1 MHYLWHVYLG
11 EALESVVAKSTRN
24 NWKAQLQGLTGYV
37 PKVVAEFERGDA
49 TTFLA
54 MTSGAIVL
62 HATPES
68 ALAGLTGLD
77 ADGMAFAEAALRL
90 AMVGQQNDKTVE
102 AMLTRLEA
110 DRAAAASGTG
120 LVDEFEAALKAAA
133 LALSAA
139 ALTACVET
147 TNPMPTPAVTGGN
160 LTSVAANACRSAIA
174 RQTGRPVL
182 EVAVFDVAESEVGV
196 GVMATVAGAEAPW
209 ACQSSPEG
217 VRSIRINAVAAAVS
231 VVFGFAAVTCS
242 ILAC

>member
-54 MTSGAIVL
+54 MTSGTIVL

-120 LVDEFEAALKAAA
+120 LVDEFEAASRRPHLRCPP
-133 LALSAA
+133 LRLPLVSRRPIRCRRPPS
-139 ALTACVET
+139 L
-147 TNPMPTPAVTGGN
+147 
-160 LTSVAANACRSAIA
+160 VAI
-174 RQTGRPVL
+174 
-182 EVAVFDVAESEVGV
+182 
-196 GVMATVAGAEAPW
+196 
-209 ACQSSPEG
+209 
-217 VRSIRINAVAAAVS
+217 
-231 VVFGFAAVTCS
+231 
-242 ILAC
+242 